1 MGGWF
6 ADIFVEYLLRIL
18 FHAANLVRSRRWP
31 TVTATV
37 LSSDCPF
44 TITGCT
50 VATVYYEYVVNG
62 EKYGDTFGKP
72 FISQESGKDYAAQF
86 AKEMPFKVRVKPD
99 DPTKSVPLWG
109 LPR

>member
-37 LSSDCPF
+37 VSADCPL
-44 TITGCT
+44 TTTGCT

-62 EKYGDTFGKP
+62 EKYGDTFRKP
-72 FISQESGKDYAAQF
+72 FISRESGKDYAAQF
-86 AKEMPFKVRVKPD
+86 VKGIPFKVRVKPD
-99 DPTKSVPLWG
+99 DSTTSVPL
-109 LPR
+109 